1 MEAEKTH
8 KPALLALE
16 DGKVM
21 AQSIQGTQIKN
32 EDEAIATVVSKY
44 EQLLNSLQLVK
55 TKVLKLQ
62 GAKVSKDA

>member
-8 KPALLALE
+8 KPAMLALE
-16 DGKVM
+16 DGKLT
-21 AQSIQGTQIKN
+21 AQSGTQIKN

>member
-1 MEAEKTH
+1 MEVDKTH
-8 KPALLALE
+8 KAALLALG

>member
-1 MEAEKTH
+1 MEADKTH
-8 KPALLALE
+8 KAALLALE

>member
-1 MEAEKTH
+1 MEVDKTH
-8 KPALLALE
+8 KAALLALE